1 MIEKTVIRPVPEGYQ
16 AVMPWLISGD
26 TARLIDFLVGA
37 FDGKELARLH
47 NEDGSVSHAEVRV
60 GGSVL
65 LMFDARPH
73 WPETPAFL
81 RLYVDDADAAF
92 ARALHAGATPVTE
105 VTYLAFGDRVG
116 RVRDPLGNV
125 WWIQERMEELDL
137 EEMKRRAQQ
146 PEYIDAMRYVQSA
159 ELVQPR
165 PS

>member
-1 MIEKTVIRPVPEGYQ
+1 MIKKTATRAVPEGYH
-16 AVMPWLISGD
+16 AVMPWIISRD
-26 TARLIDFLVGA
+26 TPRLIDFIAEA

-47 NEDGSVSHAEVRV
+47 NDDGSVSHAEVRV
-60 GGSVL
+60 HDSVL

-81 RLYVDDADAAF
+81 RLYVDDGEATF

-105 VTYLAFGDRVG
+105 LTYLAFGDRIG
-116 RVRDPLGNV
+116 RVRDPLGNL
-125 WWIQERMEELDL
+125 WWIQERMEDLDF
-137 EEMKRRAQQ
+137 EEMARRAQQ
-146 PEYIDAMRYVQSA
+146 PEYAEAMRYVQSA